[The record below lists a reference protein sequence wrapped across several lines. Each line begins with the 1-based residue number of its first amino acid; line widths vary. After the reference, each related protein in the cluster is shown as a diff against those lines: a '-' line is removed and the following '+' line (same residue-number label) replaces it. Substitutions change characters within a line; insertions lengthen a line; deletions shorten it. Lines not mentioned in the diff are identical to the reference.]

1 MKIIEGMKRLRVIE
15 KRMEQQ
21 QDLITEYSSKLTT
34 EMPRFHSKEDQA
46 AEVASMIQSNGDLC
60 AEYLRLKRS
69 IEYTNLKVTV
79 DMQGQT
85 YTISDLLIIKRKMG
99 IRMVKTYQALNDSRA
114 QYRHKHTPRYEG
126 ESPKVEILYSEKEKL
141 DNIRK
146 WQDLIAMID
155 SRLEVINATT
165 DLLEME

>member
-1 MKIIEGMKRLRVIE
+1 M
-15 KRMEQQ
+15 
-21 QDLITEYSSKLTT
+21 
-34 EMPRFHSKEDQA
+34 
-46 AEVASMIQSNGDLC
+46 
-60 AEYLRLKRS
+60 
-69 IEYTNLKVTV
+69 TV